1 MQSLNSAAPA
11 QPARE
16 GSSGTQWEQWATANE
31 EGSTGEHQGWGK
43 ERDPGIP
50 HSQPSGAWMLF
61 LDARARNSS
70 PAPVP
75 SARPSIRRPLFHGN
89 QQQSS
94 RFSST
99 NLQASPAQPA
109 LFCKPHVPIT
119 TSDLDVGCL
128 VKAGQGKVG
137 IRCGRRI
144 NTHSLVVSRPSL
156 LLHTLLISTVFVAL
170 VSTQTDCIDWISLVQ
185 FSSVPI
191 SLASRI

>member
-1 MQSLNSAAPA
+1 MRRGAPGMGKGA
-11 QPARE
+11 QP
-16 GSSGTQWEQWATANE
+16 QL
-31 EGSTGEHQGWGK
+31 
-43 ERDPGIP
+43 P

-89 QQQSS
+89 QQQ
-94 RFSST
+94 
-99 NLQASPAQPA
+99 QAAGSAAQTCKPAQPSQRFFA
-109 LFCKPHVPIT
+109 APCPYRNIR
-119 TSDLDVGCL
+119 SGCWL
-128 VKAGQGKVG
+128 SSQGGQGKVG

-170 VSTQTDCIDWISLVQ
+170 VSTQTDCIDRTSLVQ